1 MNFVFYLR
9 TVNFAR
15 AQFLRS
21 YSLVEQIT
29 DNKNPEF
36 AFIGRSNVGK
46 SSLIN
51 ALTRKKDMAKTS
63 AKPGKTQLINFFDV
77 ENILNLVDL
86 PGYGYAKVSKKIRAN
101 FEEIITEYLLRSENL
116 FVVFTLIDASIP
128 PQRIDLE
135 FMAWCGEHRV
145 PVGVIFTKTDKKK
158 PKIVEANMMAFE
170 HELSQLFAT
179 LPVILETSANTRLGI
194 ETLGE
199 WIKEQVDGI
208 LHH

>member
-1 MNFVFYLR
+1 MFYLCS
-9 TVNFAR
+9 VNFAN
-15 AQFLRS
+15 AKFLRS

-36 AFIGRSNVGK
+36 GFIGRSNVGK

-51 ALTRKKDMAKTS
+51 ALTSKNDMAKTS
-63 AKPGKTQLINFFDV
+63 AKPGKTQLVNFFDL

-86 PGYGYAKVSKKIRAN
+86 PGYGYAKVSKQKREV
-101 FEEIITEYLLRSENL
+101 FEELITEYLLKSDNL
-116 FVVFTLIDASIP
+116 FIVFVLIDAAIP

-158 PKIVEANMMAFE
+158 SKIVEANMTAFE
-170 HELSQLFAT
+170 DELSRLFEH
-179 LPVILETSANTRLGI
+179 LPVTFETSANTKRGI
-194 ETLGE
+194 ETLSE
-199 WIKEQVDGI
+199 WIEEQVS
-208 LHH
+208 LTFNK

>member
-1 MNFVFYLR
+1 
-9 TVNFAR
+9 VNFAN
-15 AQFLRS
+15 AKFLRS

-51 ALTRKKDMAKTS
+51 ALTNKKDMAKTS
-63 AKPGKTQLINFFDV
+63 AKPGKTQLVNFFDV
-77 ENILNLVDL
+77 ESILNLVDL
-86 PGYGYAKVSKKIRAN
+86 PGYGYAKVSKQKREV
-101 FEEIITEYLLRSENL
+101 FEELITEYLLRSDNL
-116 FVVFTLIDASIP
+116 FIVFALIDAAIP

-158 PKIVEANMMAFE
+158 SKIVEANMTAFE
-170 HELSQLFAT
+170 DELSRLFEN
-179 LPVILETSANTRLGI
+179 LPVTFETSANTKRGI
-194 ETLGE
+194 ETLSE
-199 WIKEQVDGI
+199 WIEEQI
-208 LHH
+208 QSIAHP

>member
-1 MNFVFYLR
+1 MFYLR
-9 TVNFAR
+9 SVNFAN
-15 AQFLRS
+15 AKFLRS

-51 ALTRKKDMAKTS
+51 ALTSKKDMAKTS
-63 AKPGKTQLINFFDV
+63 AKPGKTQLVNFFDV

-86 PGYGYAKVSKKIRAN
+86 PGYGYAKVSKQKREV
-101 FEEIITEYLLRSENL
+101 FEELITEYLLKSDNL
-116 FVVFTLIDASIP
+116 FIVFALIDAAIP

-158 PKIVEANMMAFE
+158 SKIVEANMTAF
-170 HELSQLFAT
+170 
-179 LPVILETSANTRLGI
+179 
-194 ETLGE
+194 
-199 WIKEQVDGI
+199 
-208 LHH
+208 

>member
-1 MNFVFYLR
+1 MFYLR
-9 TVNFAR
+9 IVNFAK

-21 YSLVEQIT
+21 YSRVEQIT

-51 ALTRKKDMAKTS
+51 ALTSKKDMAKTS
-63 AKPGKTQLINFFDV
+63 AKPGKTQLVNFFDV
-77 ENILNLVDL
+77 ENTLNLVDL
-86 PGYGYAKVSKKIRAN
+86 PGYGYAKVSKQKREV
-101 FEEIITEYLLRSENL
+101 FEELITEYLLKSDNL
-116 FVVFTLIDASIP
+116 FIVFTLIDAAIP

-158 PKIVEANMMAFE
+158 PKVVEANMTAFE
-170 HELSQLFAT
+170 DELNRLFEH
-179 LPVILETSANTRLGI
+179 LPVIFETSANTKRGI
-194 ETLGE
+194 ETLSE
-199 WIKEQVDGI
+199 WIEEQVNTIIQKG
-208 LHH
+208 

>member
-1 MNFVFYLR
+1 MFYLR
-9 TVNFAR
+9 SVNFAK

-51 ALTRKKDMAKTS
+51 ALTSKKDMAKTS

-86 PGYGYAKVSKKIRAN
+86 PGYGYAKVSKQKRQV
-101 FEEIITEYLLRSENL
+101 FEELITEYLLKSDNL
-116 FVVFTLIDASIP
+116 FIVFALIDAAIP

-158 PKIVEANMMAFE
+158 TKIVEANMTAFE
-170 HELSQLFAT
+170 DELSRLFEY
-179 LPVILETSANTRLGI
+179 LPVIFETSATSKRGI
-194 ETLGE
+194 ETLSE
-199 WIKEQVDGI
+199 WIEEQVQSI
-208 LHH
+208 SNS

>member
-1 MNFVFYLR
+1 MFYLR
-9 TVNFAR
+9 SVNFAN
-15 AQFLRS
+15 AKFLRS

-51 ALTRKKDMAKTS
+51 ALTNKKDMAKTS
-63 AKPGKTQLINFFDV
+63 AKPGKTQLVNFFDV
-77 ENILNLVDL
+77 ESILNLVDL
-86 PGYGYAKVSKKIRAN
+86 PGYGYAKVSKQKREV
-101 FEEIITEYLLRSENL
+101 FEELITEYLLRSDNL
-116 FVVFTLIDASIP
+116 FIVFALIDAAIP

-158 PKIVEANMMAFE
+158 SKIVEANMTAFE
-170 HELSQLFAT
+170 DELSRLFEN
-179 LPVILETSANTRLGI
+179 LPVTFETSANTKRGI
-194 ETLGE
+194 ETLSE
-199 WIKEQVDGI
+199 WIEEQI
-208 LHH
+208 QSIAHP

>member
-1 MNFVFYLR
+1 
-9 TVNFAR
+9 VNFAN
-15 AQFLRS
+15 AKFLRS

-51 ALTRKKDMAKTS
+51 ALTSKKDMAKTS
-63 AKPGKTQLINFFDV
+63 AKPGKTQLVNFFDV

-86 PGYGYAKVSKKIRAN
+86 PGYGYAKVSKQKREV
-101 FEEIITEYLLRSENL
+101 FEELITEYLLRSDNL
-116 FVVFTLIDASIP
+116 FIVFALIDAAIP

-145 PVGVIFTKTDKKK
+145 PTGVIFTKTDKKK
-158 PKIVEANMMAFE
+158 SKIVEANMTAFE
-170 HELSQLFAT
+170 DELSRLFKH
-179 LPVILETSANTRLGI
+179 LPVIFETSANTKRGI
-194 ETLGE
+194 VTLSE
-199 WIKEQVDGI
+199 WIEEQVQSI
-208 LHH
+208 AHP

>member
-1 MNFVFYLR
+1 MFYLR
-9 TVNFAR
+9 SVNFAI

-51 ALTRKKDMAKTS
+51 ALTSKKDMAKTS

-86 PGYGYAKVSKKIRAN
+86 PGYGYAKVSKQKRQV
-101 FEEIITEYLLRSENL
+101 FEELITEYLLKSDNL
-116 FVVFTLIDASIP
+116 FIVFALIDAAIP

-135 FMAWCGEHRV
+135 FMAWCGEHCV

-158 PKIVEANMMAFE
+158 TKIVEANMTAFE
-170 HELSQLFAT
+170 DELSRLFEH
-179 LPVILETSANTRLGI
+179 LPVIFETSAPSKRGI
-194 ETLGE
+194 ETLSE
-199 WIKEQVDGI
+199 WIEEQVQSI
-208 LHH
+208 LNS

>member
-1 MNFVFYLR
+1 MFYLR
-9 TVNFAR
+9 SVNFAI

-51 ALTRKKDMAKTS
+51 ALTSKKDMAKTS

-86 PGYGYAKVSKKIRAN
+86 PGYGYAKVSKQKRQV
-101 FEEIITEYLLRSENL
+101 FEELITEYLLKSDNL
-116 FVVFTLIDASIP
+116 FIVFALIDAAIP

-158 PKIVEANMMAFE
+158 TKIVEANMTAFE
-170 HELSQLFAT
+170 DELSRLFEH
-179 LPVILETSANTRLGI
+179 LPVIFETSATSKRGI
-194 ETLGE
+194 ETLSE
-199 WIKEQVDGI
+199 WIEEQVQSI
-208 LHH
+208 SNS

>member
-1 MNFVFYLR
+1 
-9 TVNFAR
+9 VNFAN
-15 AQFLRS
+15 AKFLRS

-51 ALTRKKDMAKTS
+51 ALTNKKDMAKTS
-63 AKPGKTQLINFFDV
+63 AKPGKTQLVNFFDV
-77 ENILNLVDL
+77 ESILNLVDL
-86 PGYGYAKVSKKIRAN
+86 PGYGYAKVSKQKREV
-101 FEEIITEYLLRSENL
+101 FEELITEYLLRSDNL
-116 FVVFTLIDASIP
+116 FIVFALIDAAIP

-158 PKIVEANMMAFE
+158 SKIVEANMTAFE
-170 HELSQLFAT
+170 DELSRLFEH
-179 LPVILETSANTRLGI
+179 LPVTFETSANTKRGI
-194 ETLGE
+194 
-199 WIKEQVDGI
+199 
-208 LHH
+208 

>member
-1 MNFVFYLR
+1 MFYLR
-9 TVNFAR
+9 IVNFAK

-21 YSLVEQIT
+21 YSRVEQIT

-51 ALTRKKDMAKTS
+51 ALTSKKDMAKTS
-63 AKPGKTQLINFFDV
+63 AKPGKTQLVNFFDV
-77 ENILNLVDL
+77 ENTLNLVDL
-86 PGYGYAKVSKKIRAN
+86 PGYGYAKVSKQKREV
-101 FEEIITEYLLRSENL
+101 FEELITEYLLKSDNL
-116 FVVFTLIDASIP
+116 FIVFTLIDAAIP

-158 PKIVEANMMAFE
+158 PKVVEANMTAFE
-170 HELSQLFAT
+170 DELNRLFEH
-179 LPVILETSANTRLGI
+179 LPVIFETSAKTKRGI
-194 ETLGE
+194 ETLSE
-199 WIKEQVDGI
+199 WIEEQVNTIIHKG
-208 LHH
+208 